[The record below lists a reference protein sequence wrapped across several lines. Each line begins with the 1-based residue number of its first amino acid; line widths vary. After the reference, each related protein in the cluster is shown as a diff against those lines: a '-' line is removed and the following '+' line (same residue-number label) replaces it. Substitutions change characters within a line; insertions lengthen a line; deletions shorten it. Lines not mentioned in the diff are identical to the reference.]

1 MIADHVAA
9 DALVFLQAAL
19 THVAERHGDTTA
31 LASIGKL
38 TAEDA
43 SSIVVGALR
52 NGCLKCSLTTSLA
65 VMRLDVPLAVLTPHR
80 NNQLKLLGLG
90 FTSAPRQSQS
100 FALEEPL
107 EPDSFAFPTTGGC
120 TGFDQSAR
128 FAVFAAVQQQLGLK
142 PELDAAAM
150 EGRLERMRAAR
161 GGLGGARQRPALAS
175 CGLGSLS
182 AVPATF
188 ECGPQ
193 GPPRS

>member
-1 MIADHVAA
+1 
-9 DALVFLQAAL
+9 
-19 THVAERHGDTTA
+19 
-31 LASIGKL
+31 
-38 TAEDA
+38 
-43 SSIVVGALR
+43 
-52 NGCLKCSLTTSLA
+52 
-65 VMRLDVPLAVLTPHR
+65 MRLDVPLAVLTPHR

-107 EPDSFAFPTTGGC
+107 EPGSFAFPTTGGC

-193 GPPRS
+193 GPPRMPAPASTRTGWDGTPCRGMSDASSEVPPPPRTGPASA